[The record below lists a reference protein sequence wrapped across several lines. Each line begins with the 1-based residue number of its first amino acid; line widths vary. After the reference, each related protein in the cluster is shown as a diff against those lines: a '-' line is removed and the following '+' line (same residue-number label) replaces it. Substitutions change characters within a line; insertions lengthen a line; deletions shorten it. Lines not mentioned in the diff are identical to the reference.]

1 MLRGVDGK
9 ISNRSPTEPRKGW
22 VYIRSEADRQGQAA
36 ASSRQTGGMGGPL
49 GHAVQRG
56 KVQGDAPW
64 IKEPSP
70 VASRHEYTMIRV
82 VLATINEEKDLR
94 MDHHDQ

>member
-1 MLRGVDGK
+1 MR
-9 ISNRSPTEPRKGW
+9 PTGR
-22 VYIRSEADRQGQAA
+22 DRLQRVLDRLVEWAA
-36 ASSRQTGGMGGPL
+36 RWGMQFNV
-49 GHAVQRG
+49 AKC
-56 KVQGDAPW
+56 KVMHLPPW

-82 VLATINEEKDLR
+82 VLATTNEEKDLR

>member
-1 MLRGVDGK
+1 
-9 ISNRSPTEPRKGW
+9 
-22 VYIRSEADRQGQAA
+22 
-36 ASSRQTGGMGGPL
+36 MGGPL